1 MPDAADTGSYL
12 SRLLTAP
19 PTMRAALLSH
29 DSTKLYTGVIEG
41 LLSCLG
47 LNMLTVSAQC
57 VEA

>member
-41 LLSCLG
+41 LLSCLE
-47 LNMLTVSAQC
+47 LNMLTVSAQ
-57 VEA
+57 